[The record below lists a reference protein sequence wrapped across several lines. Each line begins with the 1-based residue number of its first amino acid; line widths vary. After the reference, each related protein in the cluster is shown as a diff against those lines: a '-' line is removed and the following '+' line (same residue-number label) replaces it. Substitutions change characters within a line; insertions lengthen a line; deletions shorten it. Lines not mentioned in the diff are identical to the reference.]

1 MPPQITSVQM
11 VENQTP
17 APKSAP
23 ARAVT
28 AAVSERAKSP
38 WPGFTVV
45 SLGQLGLFINITQT
59 TSTLAS
65 VQAALHT
72 TSSQLVWIASI
83 YAMTVACFVLAAGT
97 LGDILGR
104 RRVFTGGVLLLG
116 LGSLLVF
123 LAPSAAVVMAGQAV
137 MGLGG
142 AAILPTSLAIVTSTF
157 KDPRSRTTAVGIW
170 VAVSG
175 LGLALG
181 PILVGAVLLYF
192 SWHAAF
198 LVNVV
203 LAALILVL
211 TPRYV
216 TESRQP
222 GRHLDPP
229 GLALTVVVIALL
241 NFAVIQG
248 GYEGFDTPEVLWSF
262 AGFVLVLGVFLIVE
276 SRTRTPMLNLRL
288 FRNPSFTAANLVAL
302 VAQYAFVAMA
312 IAQVLYFQRV
322 RHESILETGL
332 IMLPVTGSYLLVSAV
347 AGRVVGRLGFKV
359 TLVLGSLT
367 AATGTLLM
375 LTQTAHTSAALIGV
389 YLAVFGA
396 GAGLVLPPSTA
407 AAVVSVPPA
416 EAGMASGTVNLFR
429 QIGNTLGA
437 SVTGTIVT
445 SGLINR
451 LPDQLTRHGVPSEA
465 TRDIIDGIASGTPL
479 DAVSAEVRDNV
490 SAAFGD
496 AFTAALHLAVLI
508 PAVGALL
515 AALAAVLFVRK
526 RAQLL

>member
-1 MPPQITSVQM
+1 MSSPSTSVPLTERQKP
-11 VENQTP
+11 TP
-17 APKSAP
+17 KTVQAAAPEP
-23 ARAVT
+23 V
-28 AAVSERAKSP
+28 KSP

-59 TSTLAS
+59 TATLAS

-72 TSSQLVWIASI
+72 SSTQLVWIASV
-83 YAMTVACFVLAAGT
+83 YAMMVACFVLAAGT

-104 RRVFTGGVLLLG
+104 RRVFTAGAVLLG

-123 LAPSAAVVMAGQAV
+123 LAPSAGVVIAGQAI

-142 AAILPTSLAIVTSTF
+142 AAILPTSLAIVTSSF
-157 KDPRSRTTAVGIW
+157 HDPHARTTAVGIW

-181 PILVGAVLLYF
+181 PILAGAILLYF

-203 LAALILVL
+203 LAVVILAL
-211 TPRYV
+211 TPRHI

-229 GLALTVVVIALL
+229 GLALTVIAIGLL
-241 NFAVIQG
+241 NYAVIQG
-248 GYEGFDTPEVLWSF
+248 GYAGFTTPVVLWSF
-262 AGFVLVLGVFLIVE
+262 AGFIVVLAAFLVVE
-276 SRTRTPMLNLRL
+276 SRSRTPMLNLRL
-288 FRNPSFTAANLVAL
+288 FRNPSFTAANLIAL
-302 VAQYAFVAMA
+302 VAQYAFVGMA
-312 IAQVLYFQRV
+312 IAQVLFYQRV
-322 RHESILETGL
+322 RHTSILETGL
-332 IMLPVTGSYLLVSAV
+332 LTLPVTGTYLLVSAV
-347 AGRVVGRLGFKV
+347 AGRIVGRLGFKV
-359 TLVLGSLT
+359 TLTVGSLV

-375 LTQTAHTSAALIGV
+375 LTQNAHTSPALIGL
-389 YLAVFGA
+389 YLGVFGA
-396 GAGLVLPPSTA
+396 GAALVLPPSTA
-407 AAVVSVPPA
+407 AAVVSVAPA

-437 SVTGTIVT
+437 SVTGTILT
-445 SGLINR
+445 SGLISR

-465 TRDIIDGIASGTPL
+465 TPAVTDGIASGTPIT
-479 DAVSAEVRDNV
+479 AVPAAIHDDVT
-490 SAAFGD
+490 AAFED
-496 AFTAALHLAVLI
+496 AFTSALHLAVLI

-526 RAQLL
+526 RA